1 MEKNELPDFPTT
13 EFAAFSTAKM
23 SYFLPYTS
31 LTTVEQIKTF
41 FGEDFGKKADV
52 VNDQLVVLGSEG
64 WEPVQKGLI
73 IAKFT
78 NNKYKIID
86 VDYYRRDFND
96 PIIDSEGKGIY

>member
-31 LTTVEQIKTF
+31 ITKMEQIQIF
-41 FGEDFGKKADV
+41 FGEDFGKKADII
-52 VNDQLVVLGSEG
+52 NNQLVVLGSEG
-64 WEPVQKGLI
+64 WEPVQKGSI

-86 VDYYRRDFND
+86 VDYYHRDFND